1 MIATVLSIIAVL
13 TGLATLWFT
22 DKQWQ
27 KVKKKIGML
36 SDAGKAIEI
45 LPAWYTERMMRDH
58 WYFGLHM
65 TNGSVIAISSIVAI
79 SEDGKWMDVDLLTS
93 DELPEGTNR
102 EFITAVSADRRSSSI
117 QIDKIVMAYEIVT
130 S

>member
-1 MIATVLSIIAVL
+1 MATVLSIIAVF
-13 TGLATLWFT
+13 TGLASLWFT
-22 DKQWQ
+22 EKQWL

-45 LPAWYTERMMRDH
+45 LPAWYTARMMRDQ
-58 WYFGLHM
+58 WYFGLLM
-65 TNGSVIAISSIVAI
+65 TNGSVIAISSIEAI
-79 SEDGKWMDVDLLTS
+79 SDDGKWMDVELLSSDDL
-93 DELPEGTNR
+93 PVGTNK
-102 EFITAVSADRRSSSI
+102 EFITAVAGDRRSSSI